1 MLTFVAVPQRRPG
14 LPELPPGLP
23 ELRCP
28 KLSIIELYERDPSHT
43 GLSVDTEAGPPVD
56 AATGAPGAATGAA
69 GAAISE
75 PVDLSMDS
83 SLDGIPGT
91 WTGARARA
99 NSASE
104 GYLAHSQKMGGSPG
118 ACRIRILSAS
128 CSTSDTRRTMG
139 LPQ

>member
-1 MLTFVAVPQRRPG
+1 VYHEIPLLLLKLTEVP
-14 LPELPPGLP
+14 LLL
-23 ELRCP
+23 
-28 KLSIIELYERDPSHT
+28 IRDFAGSQNADIRGGAPAET
-43 GLSVDTEAGPPVD
+43 GAAGAAAGAAGAAMPQAVDTEAGPPVD

-99 NSASE
+99 N
-104 GYLAHSQKMGGSPG
+104 Y
-118 ACRIRILSAS
+118 
-128 CSTSDTRRTMG
+128 
-139 LPQ
+139 PQP